1 MDESEL
7 LKKYNSLYLEIIMK
21 YKEYI
26 EEQEGLY
33 VAELPKLV
41 MPSDESVKGV
51 AALISS
57 KFPDYNYDENFGAA
71 AQLAYDFVKGSI
83 VNVTLPVQFWLKP
96 GQTIAYGAGDL
107 FDKATLLCSILV
119 ALGNPSTK
127 IIIVIG
133 ENQRSFVV
141 YYEFNEKITA
151 INIER
156 GMISSFNDRDQ
167 LLRSLGVKED
177 AETTAY
183 EFNDRM
189 YTDIA

>member
-1 MDESEL
+1 MDETDL
-7 LKKYNSLYLEIIMK
+7 LKKYNSLYLGIIMK

-41 MPSDESVKGV
+41 TPFDESVKGL
-51 AALISS
+51 ATIISS
-57 KFPDYNYDENFGAA
+57 KFPDYNYDENFNDA
-71 AQLAYDFVKGSI
+71 AQLSYDYVKNS
-83 VNVTLPVQFWLKP
+83 VANVSLPIQFWLRP
-96 GQTIAYGAGDL
+96 SQTINYGAGDL
-107 FDKATLLCSILV
+107 FDKGVLLCSLLE

-133 ENQRSFVV
+133 ESHRSFVV
-141 YYEFNEKITA
+141 YFEFKEKVTA
-151 INIER
+151 INVESGIAA
-156 GMISSFNDRDQ
+156 FQDREE

-177 AETTAY
+177 GDISAY

-189 YTDIA
+189 YNDIA